1 LQRIAGAT
9 PVSLVNNAIYVDD
22 YAHAPE
28 HPIEL
33 ETPSLV
39 FTGIMDYRPNVDAAL
54 WFANDIFP
62 QISGAHLYLVG
73 NRPGAKLQ
81 ALGENITVT
90 GFVDDV
96 LPYLHAAT
104 VFVVPMRVGSGT
116 RLKLL
121 QAMAAGCAIVSTR
134 TGAAGLNAT
143 HGREMLLA
151 DDAASF
157 AKAVNSLLADEDRRA
172 ELAANGKK
180 FVQEN
185 FDWSV
190 IVPKLLRVYEG
201 R

>member
-1 LQRIAGAT
+1 
-9 PVSLVNNAIYVDD
+9 
-22 YAHAPE
+22 
-28 HPIEL
+28 
-33 ETPSLV
+33 
-39 FTGIMDYRPNVDAAL
+39 MDYRPNVDAAL

-62 QISGAHLYLVG
+62 QISDAHLYLVG
-73 NRPGAKLQ
+73 NRPGAQLQ
-81 ALGENITVT
+81 ALGGNITVT
-90 GFVDDV
+90 GFVDEV

-134 TGAAGLNAT
+134 TGAAGLNVT

-157 AKAVNSLLADEDRRA
+157 ARAVNSLLKDEDRRA
-172 ELAANGKK
+172 ELAANGKN
-180 FVQEN
+180 FVREH